1 MNDIQVFSNEK
12 FGQVRTV
19 MQDGEPWFVAAD
31 VCKALEIEGTATR
44 RIDDDEKIT
53 LRLTQG
59 ESNRTSDTTL
69 VSEPGLYSLVLGSRK
84 KEAKDFKRWITH
96 EVIPTIRKTGGY
108 VHNSEVFIQNYL
120 PFADDTTKQ
129 LFRLTL
135 DVVDKQNKQIASQ
148 QKEIAEKSA
157 AIEEMTPKATYY
169 DLVINSPDLTATTII
184 AKDYGKSAT
193 WLNRFLNEKGVQFRQ
208 GRTWVLYQKYADSG
222 YAQTKTY
229 VYSGKANGSDHHVS
243 INTFWTQKGRM
254 FIYSLLKDTGI
265 LPIVEREAV

>member
-19 MQDGEPWFVAAD
+19 MQGGEPWFVAKD
-31 VCKALEIEGTATR
+31 VCDALDIANVTVAVAR
-44 RIDDDEKIT
+44 LDDDERSKFN
-53 LRLTQG
+53 LGRQG
-59 ESNRTSDTTL
+59 ETFCVN
-69 VSEPGLYSLVLGSRK
+69 EPGLYSLVLGSRK
-84 KEAKDFKRWITH
+84 KEARDFKRWITH

-135 DVVDKQNKQIASQ
+135 DVVDKQNKQIAEQ
-148 QKEIAEKSA
+148 QKEIAEKSSV
-157 AIEEMTPKATYY
+157 IEEMTPKATYY

-208 GRTWVLYQKYADSG
+208 GRTWVLYQPYANEG

-229 VYSGKANGSDHHVS
+229 VYSGKANADKHVS

-254 FIYSLLKDTGI
+254 FIYGLLKDTGI